1 MKGTE
6 CSKSRRESS
15 LAALGAGALGSA
27 SNDTQKSSQHRAIT
41 DPDWEEAEA
50 KFAGQVVAI
59 KSPSWMQVSSPATP
73 PESQSEDSPGRQ
85 GHPWTGWVRTAQI
98 VQPCSHHV
106 TRLHQKDSVRK
117 GDLGAQVGSRPRK
130 GREAGTFQALVSAFP
145 ELRLLG
151 TR

>member
-1 MKGTE
+1 MEVFQTTQ
-6 CSKSRRESS
+6 ESI
-15 LAALGAGALGSA
+15 
-27 SNDTQKSSQHRAIT
+27 QHRAVT

-59 KSPSWMQVSSPATP
+59 KSLSWMQVSNPATSP
-73 PESQSEDSPGRQ
+73 GSRSEDSAGRQ
-85 GHPWTGWVRTAQI
+85 GHPWMGWVWIAQI
-98 VQPCSHHV
+98 VQPCSYPV
-106 TRLHQKDSVRK
+106 TRLHQQDSVRK

-130 GREAGTFQALVSAFP
+130 GREAGTFQVLVSAFP